1 MDGGD
6 PMLRAMRRFGFILAA
21 FIIFFSQAVGAEIR
35 LSGTDK
41 QLSGHTF
48 VGVRLYDLHLA
59 DTVIR
64 DMVFEDVVAGGA
76 RFRNIIFENCRFL
89 RVDLS
94 HSVFENVV
102 FRNCALESG
111 KNADG
116 TLVLTTFEGSSMKDV
131 LFEQSRLYRVRLAE
145 LRGAGGK
152 VSFKKMTDIV
162 PEENYGLLLSGQER
176 ICVEDSQISGGKI
189 KIHMAE
195 KNKSF
200 LIARNS
206 IFSRFSVYCDA
217 IFMQNCTVADSRLG
231 AAELVVRDSS
241 LSGAEVLSTVKG
253 YLVHNLYS
261 TGKGGAG
268 NSAHALGK
276 GKIYVLHRDPAPAH
290 LSLGGGNLEARD
302 ITLASPVLGSKAGEV
317 TRRLDLRNV
326 EIKGGSWRYLRLL
339 SGQWENVV
347 IEPPVIVDKSRLE
360 NVAAYNLQFPQGEP
374 WSEVEESEGPL
385 YFGVTRRPTPFAWE
399 EVHVPEPEDWGIAWR
414 VIGGR

>member
-1 MDGGD
+1 
-6 PMLRAMRRFGFILAA
+6 MLRAMRRFGFILAA

-76 RFRNIIFENCRFL
+76 RFRNVIFENCRFL

-162 PEENYGLLLSGQER
+162 PEENYGLLLSGQELR
-176 ICVEDSQISGGKI
+176 ICV
-189 KIHMAE
+189 
-195 KNKSF
+195 
-200 LIARNS
+200 
-206 IFSRFSVYCDA
+206 
-217 IFMQNCTVADSRLG
+217 
-231 AAELVVRDSS
+231 
-241 LSGAEVLSTVKG
+241 
-253 YLVHNLYS
+253 
-261 TGKGGAG
+261 
-268 NSAHALGK
+268 
-276 GKIYVLHRDPAPAH
+276 
-290 LSLGGGNLEARD
+290 
-302 ITLASPVLGSKAGEV
+302 
-317 TRRLDLRNV
+317 
-326 EIKGGSWRYLRLL
+326 
-339 SGQWENVV
+339 
-347 IEPPVIVDKSRLE
+347 
-360 NVAAYNLQFPQGEP
+360 
-374 WSEVEESEGPL
+374 
-385 YFGVTRRPTPFAWE
+385 
-399 EVHVPEPEDWGIAWR
+399 
-414 VIGGR
+414 

>member
-1 MDGGD
+1 
-6 PMLRAMRRFGFILAA
+6 MLRSMRRFSLLLAA
-21 FIIFFSQAVGAEIR
+21 FIIFFSQISGAEVR
-35 LSGTDK
+35 LSGAGK

-48 VGVRLYDLHLA
+48 VGVRLCDLRLA

-76 RFRNIIFENCRFL
+76 HFRNIIFENCRFS

-94 HSVFENVV
+94 HSTFENVV

-111 KNADG
+111 KNADD

-145 LRGAGGK
+145 LQGAGGK

-162 PEENYGLLLSGQER
+162 PEENYGLLLSGQELR
-176 ICVEDSQISGGKI
+176 ICVEDSQIRGGKI
-189 KIHMAE
+189 KIHMDE

-217 IFMQNCTVADSRLG
+217 IFMQNCTIADSRLG
-231 AAELVVRDSS
+231 AAELIVRDSS

-253 YLVHNLYS
+253 YLVYNLYS
-261 TGKGGAG
+261 SGKGGAG

-302 ITLASPVLGSKAGEV
+302 IVLASPILGSKAGEV

-326 EIKGGSWRYLRLL
+326 QIKGGSWRYLRLL